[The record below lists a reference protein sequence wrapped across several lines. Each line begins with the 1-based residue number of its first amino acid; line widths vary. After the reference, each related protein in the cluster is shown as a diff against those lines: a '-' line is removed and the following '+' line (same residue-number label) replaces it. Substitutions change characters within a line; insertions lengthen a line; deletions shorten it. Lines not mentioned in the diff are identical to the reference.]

1 MIEGKQI
8 LAARAMLGW
17 RREDL
22 VQFSGV
28 SMSALMRMEKG
39 TTDSRR
45 STLNKIGETLIDAG
59 IEFVAREDGAIGVI
73 LKKENKSL

>member
-8 LAARAMLGW
+8 LAARALLGW

-22 VQFSGV
+22 VRVSGV
-28 SMSALMRMEKG
+28 SVSALMRMEKG

-45 STLNKIGETLIDAG
+45 STINKVAETLMEAG
-59 IEFVAREDGAIGVI
+59 IEFVAREDGSIGVV
-73 LKKENKSL
+73 LTKP